1 MLNYI
6 GLVMNGFDE
15 QINEFLK
22 VFCDPLPL
30 VIPLAPL
37 VGYSE
42 DEFNEL
48 LSLHGRL

>member
-1 MLNYI
+1 MLNDI

-15 QINEFLK
+15 QINEFLE
-22 VFCDPLPL
+22 VFCDALSL
-30 VIPLAPL
+30 VVPLAPL

-48 LSLHGRL
+48 LPLHG